1 MTRQKIIIDSDAGYD
16 DALALFMVLADAAS
30 EICAVT
36 SVAGNFSVPVATQ
49 NIHRF
54 MTLAGCKNIPVHSGT
69 EQPPALARSHQGLGF
84 GDDAPG
90 VLPDGMAVQNI
101 IALARQHPGEI
112 SVLAIGPLTTIAQA
126 MMEDPELPGLLRQIV
141 IMGGAIKAC
150 GRNQVAEY
158 NFFVDPE
165 AAAIV
170 LRAPVK
176 KTLIPLDL
184 CNEIKLKLAF
194 FQDHGHEALREM
206 LLPVMASFAE
216 GPEQEILVFD
226 AIAAYF
232 LTDPEAFTVEDMSIV
247 VETQDAGTRGKCI
260 VQNAQTPNVS
270 VAVTLERAAFETA
283 LRAALERLRPSI
295 IAKP

>member
-16 DALALFMVLADAAS
+16 DALALFMVLAESAID
-30 EICAVT
+30 ICAVT
-36 SVAGNFSVPVATQ
+36 CVAGNFSVPVATH

-54 MTLAGCKNIPVHSGT
+54 MALAGRKNIPVHSGT
-69 EQPPALARSHQGLGF
+69 ELPYALARSHQGLGF

-90 VLPDGMAVQNI
+90 VLPDGMAVQAI
-101 IALARQHPGEI
+101 IALARRYPGEI

-126 MMEDPELPGLLRQIV
+126 MAEDPELPGLLRQIV

-170 LRAPVK
+170 LGAPVK

-206 LLPVMASFAE
+206 LLPVMAPFAE

-270 VAVTLERAAFETA
+270 VAVTLDRAAFETA
-283 LRAALERLRPSI
+283 LRTALERLGRGQ
-295 IAKP
+295 A